1 MKGSS
6 WFKKVS
12 AIAEQWANE
21 KHEDDVKD
29 AAAAFTTPE
38 DSSVKQYVTGGK
50 YWALKKNVPTVQIS
64 NRMAN
69 QLRLMYNEQN
79 PHVSPEGAAVRLLAL
94 PEYRQSL
101 YVKHVITADKI
112 KVFFGGLKKKKVNGV
127 VPEIDRRAGCNG
139 YKSFVTV
146 PAMRDEYQR
155 RLELGHITRPK
166 PMPSKKQDWAVM
178 LELNDLQRA
187 NTITDHEEE
196 NQHGE
201 DAEDADE
208 EDIGDCVQGFQ
219 SGEGDADTTMEE
231 ALGQHDLL
239 GDDTFE

>member
-1 MKGSS
+1 
-6 WFKKVS
+6 VS
-12 AIAEQWANE
+12 VIAEQWANE
-21 KHEDDVKD
+21 KHDDDVKD

-38 DSSVKQYVTGGK
+38 ESSVKQYATGGE

-79 PHVSPEGAAVRLLAL
+79 PHVSPEGAAVGLLAL
-94 PEYRQSL
+94 PEYHQSL
-101 YVKHVITADKI
+101 YAKHVITADKI

-127 VPEIDRRAGCNG
+127 VPELHRQAGCNG
-139 YKSFVTV
+139 YKSFVTA
-146 PAMRDEYQR
+146 PAMKAEYQR

-166 PMPSKKQDWAVM
+166 PMPSKKEHWAVM

-201 DAEDADE
+201 DAQKACE
-208 EDIGDCVQGFQ
+208 EGIGDCTQGFQ
-219 SGEGDADTTMEE
+219 TSEGDEDTTMEE

-239 GDDTFE
+239 GDDTPE